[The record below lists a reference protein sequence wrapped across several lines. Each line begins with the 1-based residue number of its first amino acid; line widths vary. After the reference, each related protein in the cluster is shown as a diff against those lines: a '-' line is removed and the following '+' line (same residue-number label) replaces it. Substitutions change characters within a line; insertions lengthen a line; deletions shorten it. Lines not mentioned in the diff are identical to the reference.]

1 MTLPAMFQDG
11 EKTATD
17 EPDRRQAT
25 FCPHC
30 HAYRSALQET
40 VEVLLKTKHAFKS
53 RTIATLRRRLQQLL
67 HSSL

>member
-17 EPDRRQAT
+17 EPDRRQAAS
-25 FCPHC
+25 CPRC

-40 VEVLLKTKHAFKS
+40 VDVLLKTKNAFKS